1 MRVTSLA
8 AIALTLVVA
17 PVCSAQSGGNPPPA
31 SAPASGIIFVD
42 VTPDTIVTIKTAQ
55 NVVTRVALPAE
66 AKQAICGDVFDAASG
81 TGTFVIDRSGND
93 VFIKPLATKGQTNLF
108 IKTEKEVYNF
118 DLTVV
123 TSAQAYRVVNV
134 NLPPYE
140 RQIAEQRA
148 AAAKD
153 IARDRAAMESEM
165 SGKLADRQREI
176 EQANADVLASERAK
190 LRAETDRRASDL
202 AMRRVAD
209 GVMQGFTTLPLRE
222 RRGQIDQFDVVV
234 DDAAYVFEG
243 RLYVRFRITN
253 RGTAE
258 VTYNEPKIY
267 VRTGETDRPLVA
279 STITGRGDF
288 KVPGGQ
294 TVSGVLVFERVTLE
308 RGERLMLVVR
318 GAGEGRAV
326 QLRLLEQ
333 A

>member
-1 MRVTSLA
+1 MRFTPVA
-8 AIALTLVVA
+8 ALALTLVA
-17 PVCSAQSGGNPPPA
+17 ASVCGAQSGGNPPPA
-31 SAPASGIIFVD
+31 SSPASGIIFVD
-42 VTPDTIVTIKTAQ
+42 VTPDSIVTIKTAQ

-123 TSAQAYRVVNV
+123 TTAQAYRVVNV

-140 RQIAEQRA
+140 RQIAEQKATA
-148 AAAKD
+148 ARE
-153 IARDRAAMESEM
+153 IARDRAAMEAEI
-165 SGKLADRQREI
+165 SGKLADRQREL
-176 EQANADVLASERAK
+176 ELSNSDLLASERAK
-190 LRAETDRRASDL
+190 LRAETDRRATDL

-209 GVMQGFTTLPLRE
+209 GVMQGFTTVPLRDK
-222 RRGQIDQFDVVV
+222 RGQIDQLDVAV

-243 RLYVRFRITN
+243 RLYVRYRVTN

-258 VTYNEPKIY
+258 ATYSEPKVY
-267 VRTGETDRPLVA
+267 VRAGETDRAIVSSA
-279 STITGRGDF
+279 ISGRGDF
-288 KVPGGQ
+288 KVPAGQ
-294 TVSGVLVFERVTLE
+294 TVSGVIVFERVTLE
-308 RGERLMLVVR
+308 RGERLLLVVR
-318 GAGEGRAV
+318 GPGEGRAV

>member
-1 MRVTSLA
+1 M
-8 AIALTLVVA
+8 ALTLVA
-17 PVCSAQSGGNPPPA
+17 ASVCGAQTGGNPPPT

-42 VTPDTIVTIKTAQ
+42 VTPDSIVTIKTAQ

-140 RQIAEQRA
+140 RQIADQKA
-148 AAAKD
+148 AAARE

-165 SGKLADRQREI
+165 GGKLADRQREL
-176 EQANADVLASERAK
+176 EQANADILARERAK
-190 LRAETDRRASDL
+190 LRAETDKRATDL

-209 GVMQGFTTLPLRE
+209 GVMQGFTPVALRE
-222 RRGQIDQFDVVV
+222 KRGQLDQLDVTL
-234 DDAAYVFEG
+234 DDSAYVFEG
-243 RLYVRFRITN
+243 RLYVRYRIMN
-253 RGTAE
+253 RGTSEA
-258 VTYNEPKIY
+258 TYSEPKVY
-267 VRTGETDRPLVA
+267 VRTGETDRPIVG
-279 STITGRGDF
+279 STVSSRGDF
-288 KVPGGQ
+288 KVPAGQ

-308 RGERLMLVVR
+308 RGERLMFVVR
-318 GAGEGRAV
+318 GAGEGRVV